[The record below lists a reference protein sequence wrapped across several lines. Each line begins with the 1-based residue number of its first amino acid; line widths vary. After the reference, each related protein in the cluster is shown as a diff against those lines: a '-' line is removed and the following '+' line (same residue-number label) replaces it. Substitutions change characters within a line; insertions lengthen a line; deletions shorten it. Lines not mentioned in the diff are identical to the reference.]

1 MSFREK
7 LVWGHL
13 CASLTIWGG
22 YLLWVRIAWPGRGMW
37 SDGIWPT
44 GFIEHTSTTF
54 ILCLFLSILVSVVLA
69 LATRFL
75 TPKAERNARDERERA
90 ARHRAG
96 DWAFTLLWL
105 WLIAATWWI
114 AGLGSF
120 FEGIFR
126 TASNPRS
133 PYQVL
138 PGPWMANTLWD
149 AAHWML
155 LAVVVSSVFRAVA
168 ELVLLRRGR

>member
-7 LVWGHL
+7 LVWGQL
-13 CASLTIWGG
+13 CATLAIWGG
-22 YLLWVRIAWPGRGMW
+22 YLLWVRTAWPQRGMW
-37 SDGIWPT
+37 SDGLWPT
-44 GFIEHTSTTF
+44 GFIEHTLTTF
-54 ILCLFLSILVSVVLA
+54 ILCLFLSILVSAALA

-75 TPKAERNARDERERA
+75 TPKAERTARDERERA

-96 DWAFTLLWL
+96 AWAFTFLWL

-120 FEGIFR
+120 FEFIFHG
-126 TASNPRS
+126 ASDPQS
-133 PYQVL
+133 YQVL
-138 PGPWMANTLWD
+138 PGLWMANMLWD

-155 LAVVVSSVFRAVA
+155 LALVVSSVFRAVA

>member
-7 LVWGHL
+7 LVWGQL

-22 YLLWVRIAWPGRGMW
+22 YLLWVRIAWPRRGLW

-44 GFIEHTSTTF
+44 GFIQHTLTTF
-54 ILCLFLSILVSVVLA
+54 ILCLFLSILVSAALA

-90 ARHRAG
+90 ARQRAG
-96 DWAFTLLWL
+96 AWAFNLLWL
-105 WLIAATWWI
+105 WLIAATCWI
-114 AGLGSF
+114 AGLGTF

-126 TASNPRS
+126 TAPNPAPS
-133 PYQVL
+133 QVL
-138 PGPWMANTLWD
+138 PGSWMANMIWD

>member
-7 LVWGHL
+7 LVWGQL
-13 CASLTIWGG
+13 FASLAIWGG
-22 YLLWVRIAWPGRGMW
+22 YLLWVRTAWPQRGMW

-44 GFIEHTSTTF
+44 GFIENTLTTF
-54 ILCLFLSILVSVVLA
+54 ILCLFLSIIVSVALA

-96 DWAFTLLWL
+96 AWAFTLLWL
-105 WLIAATWWI
+105 YLIVATFQI
-114 AGLGSF
+114 AGFGSF

-126 TASNPRS
+126 TAAYPGPN
-133 PYQVL
+133 QVL
-138 PGPWMANTLWD
+138 PGPWMANMIWD

-155 LAVVVSSVFRAVA
+155 LALVVSSVFRAVA
-168 ELVLLRRGR
+168 ELILLRRGR